1 VTGGLDASL
10 LASFAPA
17 VGVTK
22 RREKT
27 MQERKI
33 SNNAGSNLF
42 PLGDIVTTRGVL
54 EVCTHDHLLH
64 CLARHAKGDWGNVCK
79 EDAATNNAAVK
90 NGDRILSAYAIDPA
104 KPAKGY
110 GDNCLWIITE
120 ADRSVTTF
128 LLPSE
133 Y

>member
-1 VTGGLDASL
+1 MFPEYDLEYKH
-10 LASFAPA
+10 F
-17 VGVTK
+17 K
-22 RREKT
+22 K
-27 MQERKI
+27 
-33 SNNAGSNLF
+33 LF
-42 PLGDIVTTRGVL
+42 RLGDIVITQGARWA
-54 EVCTHDHLLH
+54 CTDHHLMY
-64 CLARHAKGDWGNVCK
+64 CLARHLKGDWGNVCK

-104 KPAKGY
+104 RPAKGY
-110 GDNCLWIITE
+110 GENCLWIITE